1 MIIYMSGPI
10 TNVLDYEQKF
20 ADAEAAIKK
29 RYPDYEVI
37 NPTMI
42 KLPSTC
48 THKQYMAIDFML
60 LDLADAVCM
69 LPGWELSR
77 GCNQEYGYAM
87 ANNLIVLELEQ
98 LVR

>member
-20 ADAEAAIKK
+20 ADAESAIKK

-42 KLPSTC
+42 KLPSIC
-48 THKQYMAIDFML
+48 THKDYMAIDFML
-60 LDLADAVCM
+60 LDLADVVCM
-69 LPGWELSR
+69 LPGWELSK
-77 GCNQEYGYAM
+77 GACMEYGYAM
-87 ANNLIVLELEQ
+87 AKDLIVLELEQ

>member
-10 TNVLDYEQKF
+10 SNVMDYEEKF
-20 ADAEAAIKK
+20 ADAELAIKE

-48 THKQYMAIDFML
+48 THKQYMTIDFML
-60 LDLADAVCM
+60 LDLADAICM
-69 LPGWELSR
+69 LDGWQCSK
-77 GCNQEYGYAM
+77 GACMEYGYAT
-87 ANNLIVLELEQ
+87 ARDLLVLELDGI
-98 LVR
+98 

>member
-10 TNVLDYEQKF
+10 SNVLDYEQKF
-20 ADAEAAIKK
+20 SDAELAIKK
-29 RYPDYEVI
+29 RYPEHEVI

-48 THKQYMAIDFML
+48 THKDYMNIDFML

-69 LPGWELSR
+69 LPGWEMSK
-77 GCNQEYGYAM
+77 GACMEYGYAM
-87 ANNLIVLELEQ
+87 TKDLIVLELEEM
-98 LVR
+98 VR

>member
-20 ADAEAAIKK
+20 ADAEKAIKK
-29 RYPDYEVI
+29 CYPEHEVI

-69 LPGWELSR
+69 LPGWECSK
-77 GCNQEYGYAM
+77 GACMEYGYAM
-87 ANNLIVLELEQ
+87 AKDLNVLELEQ
-98 LVR
+98 LVQ